1 MTKFVISSSF
11 FSPQE
16 LMSSY
21 VNYKIWIVNL
31 EIYVCVISQGSHN
44 AYILYHNPTFLDL
57 YQCDNVVYISL

>member
-21 VNYKIWIVNL
+21 VNYKILILNL
-31 EIYVCVISQGSHN
+31 EICVCALKGSHN
-44 AYILYHNPTFLDL
+44 AYVLYNPAFLDL
-57 YQCDNVVYISL
+57 YQCDNAA

>member
-21 VNYKIWIVNL
+21 VNYKIGILNL
-31 EIYVCVISQGSHN
+31 EICVLKGISQ
-44 AYILYHNPTFLDL
+44 
-57 YQCDNVVYISL
+57 

>member
-21 VNYKIWIVNL
+21 VNYRILILNL
-31 EIYVCVISQGSHN
+31 EICVFKGISQCICS
-44 AYILYHNPTFLDL
+44 YNPAFLDL
-57 YQCDNVVYISL
+57 YQSDNAA